1 VQVRGLVESLG
12 SASTSAADGGLV
24 RSVLACG
31 FYPLVG
37 RLLPVKGNQGGPR
50 SKATIITAKDEKVGV
65 LPYAVQCCIT
75 VCCALLCCA
84 VLCCAVLCC
93 AVLCC
98 AVPCHAAPHHATP
111 CLASPS
117 LMLSLPMLCCPHTG
131 CKACHTLFREL
142 TKRLAS
148 CLGQQ

>member
-1 VQVRGLVESLG
+1 MVQVRGLVESLG

-65 LPYAVQCCIT
+65 LT
-75 VCCALLCCA
+75 HDALCRAMLCCA
-84 VLCCAVLCC
+84 
-93 AVLCC
+93 
-98 AVPCHAAPHHATP
+98 
-111 CLASPS
+111 
-117 LMLSLPMLCCPHTG
+117 MLYNMLH
-131 CKACHTLFREL
+131 
-142 TKRLAS
+142 
-148 CLGQQ
+148 

>member
-1 VQVRGLVESLG
+1 MRGLVESLG

-65 LPYAVQCCIT
+65 LSYAVQCCT
-75 VCCALLCCA
+75 AVCCAVPCCA
-84 VLCCAVLCC
+84 VLCCAMLHHTMLHCVL
-93 AVLCC
+93 LCH
-98 AVPCHAAPHHATP
+98 P
-111 CLASPS
+111 
-117 LMLSLPMLCCPHTG
+117 
-131 CKACHTLFREL
+131 
-142 TKRLAS
+142 
-148 CLGQQ
+148 